1 MSEEDSPRQIKSMPL
16 LAAQQQGGRHS
27 MESMPGD
34 EGQIRLAVLDGDGAT
49 RKLAGSIAD
58 AMDHACATP
67 VTYHSFEPFY
77 AANTQVRPD
86 VMIVD
91 LETLGQDGFLSRLAA
106 AQPQAMLM
114 AVSARESLT
123 RSLSA
128 MEAGAH
134 DVIAFPA
141 NPRAVAEK
149 IDRFLIQNT
158 RGQRDPGSRRMRTPR
173 PRDAAQAEAG
183 DGARSAQQ
191 ATPPAATFT
200 FERFVGGSARMRE
213 VYDQIRR
220 IAPSTAPVF
229 VTGESGSG
237 KDLCASAIHMRSQR
251 NDAPFIA
258 LNCAAVPAE
267 TMESEIFG
275 HARDAFA
282 GAREDRAGAAE
293 LADGGT
299 LFLDEVGELDVSLQS
314 KLLRFVQTGLIQ
326 RRGETRLRSVDV
338 RIVCA
343 TNRDPQSE
351 IAAGRFRE
359 DLFYRLHVLPI
370 RMPALRD
377 RREDILPLAES
388 FLARYATEE
397 QRGFTEIAPCA
408 GERLLTHDWP
418 GNVRQLENAIRQA
431 VVMNDGTRLLSQML
445 PAFLSGEG
453 LSVRLETPR
462 GVQPRRLIEIEPLWA
477 QEKRIIESALDA
489 FDGNIAKAAA
499 ALEISPSTIYRK
511 RQSWSGR
518 GDETAMA
525 GFTGFAG

>member
-1 MSEEDSPRQIKSMPL
+1 
-16 LAAQQQGGRHS
+16 

-34 EGQIRLAVLDGDGAT
+34 QGQIRLAVLDGEGET
-49 RKLAGSIAD
+49 RRLAGSVAD
-58 AMDHACATP
+58 AMDHACAAP
-67 VTYHSFEPFY
+67 LTYHSFEPFY
-77 AANTQVRPD
+77 AASTQVQPD

-123 RSLSA
+123 RSLAA

-134 DVIAFPA
+134 DVISFPA

-158 RGQRDPGSRRMRTPR
+158 RSLRDTAAPR
-173 PRDAAQAEAG
+173 HLREGRGRLPTGERNGTENTHALPEAT
-183 DGARSAQQ
+183 APFR
-191 ATPPAATFT
+191 
-200 FERFVGGSARMRE
+200 FERFVGGSQRMRE

-220 IAPSTAPVF
+220 IAPSNAPVF

-237 KDLCASAIHMRSQR
+237 KDLCAAAIHARSPR
-251 NDAPFIA
+251 KNAPFIA
-258 LNCAAVPAE
+258 INCAAIPGE
-267 TMESEIFG
+267 LMESEIFG
-275 HARDAFA
+275 HVRGAFA
-282 GAREDRAGAAE
+282 GAADARTGAAE

-299 LFLDEVGELDVSLQS
+299 LFLDEIGEMDLALQS
-314 KLLRFVQTGLIQ
+314 KLLRFVQTGLVQ
-326 RRGETRLRSVDV
+326 RIGDTRTRSVDV

-343 TNRDPQSE
+343 TNRDPHVE
-351 IAAGRFRE
+351 IAGGRFRE

-377 RREDILPLAES
+377 RREDILPLATS
-388 FLARYATEE
+388 FLARFAEE
-397 QRGFTEIAPCA
+397 EGRAFSEIAPCA
-408 GERLLTHDWP
+408 GERLLTHGWP

-431 VVMNDGTRLLSQML
+431 VVMHEGTRLLADML
-445 PAFLSGEG
+445 PSFLTGQG
-453 LSVRLETPR
+453 LSTRLEPIRER
-462 GVQPRRLIEIEPLWA
+462 GPRRAIEIEPLWA

-518 GDETAMA
+518 GEGSAD
-525 GFTGFAG
+525 FTGFAG

>member
-1 MSEEDSPRQIKSMPL
+1 
-16 LAAQQQGGRHS
+16 

-34 EGQIRLAVLDGDGAT
+34 QGQIRLAVLDGEGET
-49 RKLAGSIAD
+49 RRLAGSVAD

-67 VTYHSFEPFY
+67 LTYHSFEPFY
-77 AANTQVRPD
+77 AASTQVQPD

-123 RSLSA
+123 RSLAA

-134 DVIAFPA
+134 DVISFPA

-158 RGQRDPGSRRMRTPR
+158 RSL
-173 PRDAAQAEAG
+173 RDAPARQTREGRGRVAQGERGASSNAPAFAEA
-183 DGARSAQQ
+183 SA
-191 ATPPAATFT
+191 PYT
-200 FERFVGGSARMRE
+200 FEGFIGGSQRMRE

-220 IAPSTAPVF
+220 IAPSSAPVF

-237 KDLCASAIHMRSQR
+237 KELCAAAIHARSQR
-251 NDAPFIA
+251 KDSPFIA
-258 LNCAAVPAE
+258 INCAAVPGE
-267 TMESEIFG
+267 LIESEIFG
-275 HARDAFA
+275 HVRGAFA
-282 GAREDRAGAAE
+282 GAPDERVGAAE

-299 LFLDEVGELDVSLQS
+299 LFLDEIGELDISLQS
-314 KLLRFVQTGLIQ
+314 KLLRFVQTGMVQ
-326 RRGETRLRSVDV
+326 RIGDTRSRSVDV

-343 TNRDPQSE
+343 TNRDPHVE
-351 IAAGRFRE
+351 ISAGRFRE

-377 RREDILPLAES
+377 RREDILPLANS
-388 FLARYATEE
+388 FLARFAE
-397 QRGFTEIAPCA
+397 QEGRAFTEIGACA
-408 GERLLTHDWP
+408 GERLLTHGWP

-431 VVMNDGTRLLSQML
+431 VVMHEGPRLVAEML
-445 PAFLSGEG
+445 PSFLTGQG
-453 LSVRLETPR
+453 LSSRLEPMR
-462 GVQPRRLIEIEPLWA
+462 ERPVRRSIEIEPLWA

-518 GDETAMA
+518 GEGSAD
-525 GFTGFAG
+525 FTGFAG